1 MIRKIFLFIVS
12 FSFLAYINLSA
23 QDENDSTKENW
34 YDWNDNEWFEWEF
47 HGKPFIEVNYG
58 LGTPKH
64 DKLISKFA
72 DVGLGEIKLGYASR
86 DSYWEDD
93 IIEFSEKYLFASRLA
108 SDLKSTSTTL
118 GIMNSSLQRVGFAKR
133 KGYGYRIN
141 TFRILPYHGEG
152 FVWSRLDM
160 KNYPAQF
167 FYRTNPPMS
176 LSDAI
181 RDTDIL
187 NRFQDAV
194 RFGTVVEGGVRF
206 DLASFISL
214 NAGFEA
220 AVIFPRHMFWKQLGS
235 MIIEEGAQG
244 LLSRFIDE
252 IADSSPYAAPIV
264 NFLLKNGFSYAFYSL
279 KKEKMNWPFETE
291 APLTYET
298 FKIGV
303 TFTF

>member
-1 MIRKIFLFIVS
+1 MIRKIFLCVVS
-12 FSFLAYINLSA
+12 LSFFTYINLSA
-23 QDENDSTKENW
+23 QDEDSTKEKW

-58 LGTPKH
+58 FGTPKH
-64 DKLISKFA
+64 NKLISNFA

-93 IIEFSEKYLFASRLA
+93 IIEFSEKYLFASKLA

-118 GIMNSSLQRVGFAKR
+118 GIMNSSLQRFGFAKR

-181 RDTDIL
+181 SDTDIL
-187 NRFQDAV
+187 NRFQNAV

-206 DLASFISL
+206 DLASFVSL

-220 AVIFPRHMFWKQLGS
+220 AVIFPRHLFWKQLGS

-244 LLSRFIDE
+244 LLGRFIDE

-291 APLTYET
+291 APLTYEM